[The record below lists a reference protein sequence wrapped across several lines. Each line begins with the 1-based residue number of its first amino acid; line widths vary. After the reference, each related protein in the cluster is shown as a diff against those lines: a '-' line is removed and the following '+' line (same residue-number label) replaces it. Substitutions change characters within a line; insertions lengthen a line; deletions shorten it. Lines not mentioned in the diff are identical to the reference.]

1 MPLLFLILYIL
12 LLISQIDEAKII
24 SQAQQGSLSA
34 FNQLVMAYQG
44 TAYNVAYRVT
54 GNREAAADA
63 CQDAFLKAY
72 KAIKQYKGGSFKSWL
87 LRIVT
92 NTCYDNLRYQS
103 RRPATSLEDLTE
115 NPDDHSPKLVDR
127 AELPEE
133 HALRGELGE
142 VIQAGINQL
151 PEDQRIVLVLS
162 DVQGLSYQEIA
173 KIIDQPLGTVK
184 SRLSRGRRRLRDFL
198 LTQQEILPSQYRLN
212 YEQ

>member
-1 MPLLFLILYIL
+1 MPILFLIVYIL

-24 SQAQQGSLSA
+24 SQAQKGSLSA

-54 GNREAAADA
+54 GNQESAADA

-92 NTCYDNLRYQS
+92 NTCYDHIRYKS

-115 NPDDHSPKLVDR
+115 NPDEHNTKLVSK
-127 AELPEE
+127 AESPEE
-133 HALRGELGE
+133 HAMRGELGDL
-142 VIQAGINQL
+142 IQVGINQL
-151 PEDQRIVLVLS
+151 PDDQRIVLILS

-173 KIIDQPLGTVK
+173 EIIDQPLGTVK
-184 SRLSRGRRRLRDFL
+184 SRISRGRRRLRDFL
-198 LTQQEILPSQYRLN
+198 LNQKELLPGQYRLK
-212 YEQ
+212 YEK